1 MLGAKIKARLGACDT
16 SFHPD
21 CGSRGKRSVYASHNR
36 LNNDRVDHRW
46 VFGFK
51 RSMTVD
57 PSKSLKGSPDE
68 VIDAVY
74 EGALDPGEYIQLFEA
89 WDRFFLDPATLKK
102 DEPDRQPPRGAELE
116 SHFRRA
122 ARIFE
127 QTLQTE
133 SNGLQA
139 VIDEMKYAAFGVDG
153 SGAVVLHNQSAQRL
167 FLDRGVES
175 LFDYVINADAEMRL
189 KAFLRDH
196 QVKKT
201 SPDLQLC
208 LTGEHP
214 NTKQNLVFII
224 EPVSDDESPAVA
236 LVKTSSV
243 SWNDENERLLKSA
256 FGFTQAETDI
266 TKSMVNGY
274 SLSDIAEQ
282 RDRSLS
288 TIRTQIKMMLQKTG
302 LGSQK
307 ELLRLVT
314 SICFILDERA
324 SDAARRDTGL
334 QMSGASIDKI
344 DLKDGRSL
352 SYVVTGAKDGIPI
365 LFLQPTT
372 RPDFTPRLQAAFAAQ
387 NLRVIS
393 PVRPGSWGTPPLS
406 KGESVD
412 QLIEDYATLLERLDL
427 DIRTIVGYCSG
438 GIYAAK
444 LAVRLGSGIDRVC
457 MIDTG
462 APLDK
467 VSKIRSMPRTER
479 RTFLTARLFPSV
491 LLVPHRL
498 IAADFRR
505 SPRGEEKTVSYFY
518 ADSPHDRAL
527 IEQKEYYQITRDNIA
542 YCFENV
548 PQLVSDVVLWAQDW
562 TELLMQVTE
571 MAQVDYIMGA
581 NNNMF
586 APTDVE
592 LIASQNSKIQCTII
606 EDAGQTLIYEHAES
620 VVALIAE

>member
-1 MLGAKIKARLGACDT
+1 M
-16 SFHPD
+16 
-21 CGSRGKRSVYASHNR
+21 SVDS
-36 LNNDRVDHRW
+36 
-46 VFGFK
+46 
-51 RSMTVD
+51 
-57 PSKSLKGSPDE
+57 SKSLKGSPAE

-74 EGALDPGEYIQLFEA
+74 EGALEPGEYIQLFEA
-89 WDRFFLDPATLKK
+89 WDRFFLDPATQRE
-102 DEPDRQPPRGAELE
+102 DDSDRQLPRGAELE

-133 SNGLQA
+133 TNGLQA
-139 VIDEMKYAAFGVDG
+139 VIDEMKYAAFGIDG
-153 SGAVVLHNQSAQRL
+153 SGAIVLHNQSAQNL
-167 FLDRGVES
+167 FLDRGVKS
-175 LFDYVINADAEMRL
+175 LFDYVINADAETRL

-196 QVKKT
+196 QVKNT
-201 SPDLQLC
+201 VSDLQLC

-214 NTKQNLVFII
+214 KTKQNLVFVI
-224 EPVSDDESPAVA
+224 EPVADEESSALA

-256 FGFTQAETDI
+256 FGFTQAEIEI

-274 SLSDIAEQ
+274 SLSDITEQ
-282 RDRSLS
+282 RGRSLS

-324 SDAARRDTGL
+324 SDSADREVDIQSSSSSL
-334 QMSGASIDKI
+334 KSIE
-344 DLKDGRSL
+344 LKNGRSL
-352 SYVVTGAKDGIPI
+352 PYVVTGTQNGTPV

-372 RPDFTPRLQAAFAAQ
+372 RPDFTQRLQAAFAAQ
-387 NLRVIS
+387 NLKVIS
-393 PVRPGSWGTPPLS
+393 PVRPGSWGTSPLS
-406 KGESVD
+406 KGEGFD
-412 QLIEDYATLLERLDL
+412 QQIDDYAMLIERLGL

-444 LAVRLGSGIDRVC
+444 LAARLGSRVKRVC
-457 MIDTG
+457 LIDTG

-467 VSKIRSMPRTER
+467 VAKIRSMPRTER

-505 SPRGEEKTVSYFY
+505 STRGEEKTVSYFY

-527 IEQKEYYQITRDNIA
+527 IKQKEYYQITRDNIA

-548 PQLVSDVVLWAQDW
+548 PQLVSDVILWAQDW
-562 TELLMQVTE
+562 TELLNDITKT
-571 MAQVDYIMGA
+571 AQVQFIMGA

-586 APTDVE
+586 APNDVRQLE
-592 LIASQNSKIQCTII
+592 AQNSNVQCRIVD
-606 EDAGQTLIYEHAES
+606 DAGQTLIYEHSEA
-620 VVALIAE
+620 VAALIAE